1 MKKTNNA
8 AAETQVVTAAEIT
21 TKVSKVIPTKAKLA
35 FLEPLIEAGEM
46 DAKELAAAFVAAYPA
61 MSAATI
67 GTWITDQKNPKYSKT
82 KALVVKKENGK
93 LGFAA

>member
-1 MKKTNNA
+1 MRVGLRA
-8 AAETQVVTAAEIT
+8 LAHGVIA
-21 TKVSKVIPTKAKLA
+21 VSNHRRSDAMPVLTDAQWSAI
-35 FLEPLIEAGEM
+35 EPLIEAGEM
-46 DAKELAAAFVAAYPA
+46 DAKELSAAFVEAYPA
-61 MSAATI
+61 FSAATI